1 VSIEF
6 DANGAYRGFDQ
17 GSPLPR
23 ADGKAVVCRELA
35 KRHGAIAM
43 VGDGMTDVAA
53 RAGGAYVIGF
63 GGVAY
68 RETVAMGAD
77 CYVADA
83 ELTATLKPLLSEEER
98 KAIALA

>member
-1 VSIEF
+1 MAPIR
-6 DANGAYRGFDQ
+6 D
-17 GSPLPR
+17 LT
-23 ADGKAVVCRELA
+23 KARRSLA
-35 KRHGAIAM
+35 PTGRRSCAGRLARRHGAIAM